1 MINVNNLKKDYFSDG
16 VTTNALKNVNLKI
29 KKGEFIAVMGAS
41 GSGKST
47 LLHILGG
54 MDKPTS
60 GEYFYNDIPVH
71 KMSAND
77 LNQFRRKY
85 IDFVFQ
91 DASLMQ
97 YYTVAENVEMPLL
110 STNFSKKERNELVE
124 EKLKMVG
131 ISHLAKKR
139 PPHLSGG
146 ECTRVAIARA
156 LVCDKDL
163 LLADEPTGALD
174 QKTGAEIMEVIS
186 MIHDLGK
193 TIVLITHDPN
203 VAAYA
208 DRIIKIQDGA
218 NIE

>member
-1 MINVNNLKKDYFSDG
+1 MIGVNNLKKDYFSEG
-16 VTTNALKNVNLKI
+16 VVTTALKDINLEI
-29 KKGEFIAVMGAS
+29 KKGEFVAIMGAS

-54 MDKPTS
+54 MDGITS
-60 GEYFYNDIPVH
+60 GQYFYNDIPVH
-71 KMSAND
+71 EMTAHD
-77 LNQFRRKY
+77 LNLFRRKY
-85 IDFVFQ
+85 VDFVFQ

-97 YYTVAENVEMPLL
+97 YYSVFENIEMPLL
-110 STNFSKKERNELVE
+110 SMNMTKKERKAIVE
-124 EKLKMVG
+124 EKMEMVEIG
-131 ISHLAKKR
+131 HLAKKR

-146 ECTRVAIARA
+146 EQTRVAIARA

-174 QKTGAEIMEVIS
+174 QKTGTEV
-186 MIHDLGK
+186 MKVFKAVHDSGK

-208 DRIIKIQDGA
+208 DRIIRIQDGV
-218 NIE
+218 NC

>member
-1 MINVNNLKKDYFSDG
+1 MIGVNNLKKDYFSEG
-16 VTTNALKNVNLKI
+16 VVTTALKDINLEI
-29 KKGEFIAVMGAS
+29 KKGEFVAIMGAS

-54 MDKPTS
+54 MDGITS
-60 GEYFYNDIPVH
+60 GQYFYNDIPVH
-71 KMSAND
+71 EMTAHD
-77 LNQFRRKY
+77 LNLFRRKY
-85 IDFVFQ
+85 VDFVFQ

-97 YYTVAENVEMPLL
+97 YYSVFENIEMPLL
-110 STNFSKKERNELVE
+110 SMNMTKKERKAIVE
-124 EKLKMVG
+124 EKMEMVE

-146 ECTRVAIARA
+146 EQTRVAIARA

-174 QKTGAEIMEVIS
+174 QKTGTEV
-186 MIHDLGK
+186 MKVFKAVHDSGK

-208 DRIIKIQDGA
+208 DRIIRIQDGV
-218 NIE
+218 NC